1 MTSFHIF
8 CFYKLFITEV
18 CEKRAS
24 KAGFLAEYEA
34 NLCKLTNKEETSF
47 QAEIKKI
54 SHNVLS
60 FNDFFDYTGLKRRD
74 EKELLMMLKEAIKN
88 SERK

>member
-8 CFYKLFITEV
+8 CFYKLFITSV

-34 NLCKLTNKEETSF
+34 NLCKLSNKEETQF
-47 QAEIKKI
+47 QSEIKQITQK
-54 SHNVLS
+54 VLS
-60 FNDFFDYTGLKRRD
+60 FD
-74 EKELLMMLKEAIKN
+74 
-88 SERK
+88 